1 MYASPVSATIESG
14 TACPALISASASC
27 NGTNVMF
34 FPKSTKVNT
43 SPYYGA
49 DESGYVIQ
57 RNFKTKLTVL

>member
-27 NGTNVMF
+27 NGTNMMV

-43 SPYYGA
+43 SPYLMA
-49 DESGYVIQ
+49 DESGYGIQ
-57 RNFKTKLTVL
+57 RIFKTKLTAL